1 MVAVA
6 CPSSIFRTASAARP
20 EQSSDL
26 VHTAVHS
33 IAVAAVAAAVAAAVG
48 VSAGQ
53 DVVDRMSC

>member
-1 MVAVA
+1 VVAVA

-33 IAVAAVAAAVAAAVG
+33 IAVAAVAAAVG